1 MGAGCALDFPA
12 YASESGEHVCF
23 AMCSYCRGERDFDR
37 FRWTVTRFDPFREYA
52 KGQGLGASDRFV
64 STLSVLH
71 DAGKL
76 DDLGDPAPVFLCFG
90 LNRESHLPFFQAYAE
105 TAVRSVTGAV
115 WPMVKS
121 FLPQTSRP
129 RASQIG
135 RSLKFDG

>member
-1 MGAGCALDFPA
+1 MT
-12 YASESGEHVCF
+12 
-23 AMCSYCRGERDFDR
+23 RR
-37 FRWTVTRFDPFREYA
+37 FR
-52 KGQGLGASDRFV
+52 
-64 STLSVLH
+64 
-71 DAGKL
+71 
-76 DDLGDPAPVFLCFG
+76 PVA
-90 LNRESHLPFFQAYAE
+90 EAEHLPGVEGYAE